1 MKITAEDFIAQ
12 LEEWPAFYPAFL
24 EANGNLDATVEKR
37 LRQRKEDVGGCLHFL
52 MQTYCPI
59 YDPLQLR
66 PTFVDAYCEFF
77 YLMERPVEFWNTYL
91 EALRNMSIED
101 RMNYDIVI
109 VLAKSY
115 NEKRAS
121 VS

>member
-52 MQTYCPI
+52 RQFYCPV
-59 YDPLQLR
+59 YDPWRLR
-66 PTFVDAYCEFF
+66 PTFVNCFCEFL
-77 YLMERPVEFWNTYL
+77 YLAERPVEFWNTYL
-91 EALRNMSIED
+91 EALRNMYIENQMD
-101 RMNYDIVI
+101 YDIVMK
-109 VLAKSY
+109 LTKSY
-115 NEKRAS
+115 NKKRAS